1 MKKTIGMILAS
12 SLAATPLFAEDAANS
27 GPQFSVAGEVEF
39 EANTHFKQVDPRD
52 DVFENGED
60 NKWFHD
66 YSSTFNLVFQVKFND
81 KWSAEAAISAD
92 DANTAP
98 GFAYDGAFI
107 QYQLNEGIAI
117 KAGDF
122 TYSEGALRYYDYDDP
137 GDAAVGMTE
146 RDIRGLEINA
156 YGLLVGLGWGR
167 GDDDCVDVLS
177 EEGDEAGCKSYDVH
191 VAYDLALGSHSIR
204 PFANYQS
211 YQQESSNRLRVGV
224 TANLVFGEA
233 VNVQLAYGL
242 LSDFLKEDEPKMSH
256 AFAVEPEFN
265 LGKLN
270 IKGTAF
276 YAYKADEEDVPTEIE
291 VPEYLFAYVEPSFAI
306 NEQLTVGV
314 QGEYHTMTT
323 DKDADLQQIWV
334 GPKAYLNPV
343 ENLSLEGYFR
353 ACLPIGDDY
362 ETMDSDDVYFGAG
375 ATVGFTF

>member
-1 MKKTIGMILAS
+1 MNKKIGLILAS
-12 SLAATPLFAEDAANS
+12 SLAAAPLFAEEASSSS

-52 DVFENGED
+52 GVNNNAQD

-66 YSSTFNLVFQVKFND
+66 YSSTFNLIFQVKFND

-92 DANTAP
+92 DDNAAP

-107 QYQLNEGIAI
+107 QYQLNDNIAI

-122 TYSEGALRYYDYDDP
+122 TYSEGAFRYYDYDDP

-146 RDIRGLEINA
+146 RDVRGLELNA

-167 GDDDCVDVLS
+167 GDDDCP
-177 EEGDEAGCKSYDVH
+177 EEAEGCTSYDVH
-191 VAYDLALGSHSIR
+191 VAYDIALGAHSIR

-211 YQQESSNRLRVGV
+211 YQQENANRLRAGV

-242 LSDFLKEDEPKMSH
+242 ATDALSEDEPKMSH
-256 AFAVEPEFN
+256 SFAIEPEFN
-265 LGKLN
+265 LGKVN

-276 YAYKADEEDVPTEIE
+276 YAYLADAEDNPTEIE
-291 VPEYLFAYVEPSFAI
+291 TPEYMFAYVEPSFAI
-306 NEQLTVGV
+306 NDQFSVGV
-314 QGEYHTMTT
+314 QGEYHAMTT
-323 DKDADLQQIWV
+323 DKDADLQQVWV
-334 GPKAYLNPV
+334 GPKAYLNPT

-362 ETMDSDDVYFGAG
+362 ENADSDDVYFGAG